1 MCLERLKKRKVTLK
15 QCEATV
21 WSGSEF
27 AEHCFVFSNLSFFL
41 VFPVYRTRSLHQSLN
56 VCLSVSFQ
64 RHLISTLSKEEL
76 YLRSRRT
83 GCSIE
88 WFPFLK
94 RIYFNK
100 ISRRRRSFFSKQ
112 KTENM
117 NFEKFHVRRMVQGRR
132 RMWSMLAHTWKTMDC
147 VKERI
152 DSCLS
157 GSEFVNPF
165 FVLSSL
171 LFFLVWT
178 VCVTLSRRSCTILL
192 TSGFLK

>member
-1 MCLERLKKRKVTLK
+1 
-15 QCEATV
+15 
-21 WSGSEF
+21 
-27 AEHCFVFSNLSFFL
+27 
-41 VFPVYRTRSLHQSLN
+41 
-56 VCLSVSFQ
+56 
-64 RHLISTLSKEEL
+64 
-76 YLRSRRT
+76 
-83 GCSIE
+83 
-88 WFPFLK
+88 
-94 RIYFNK
+94 
-100 ISRRRRSFFSKQ
+100 
-112 KTENM
+112 M

-165 FVLSSL
+165 FALSSL

-192 TSGFLK
+192 TSDSLKSYFQFSSAYPKNDFYDKSLFRPLYPLTSPFLFCKIVRRVFRDSTYYRRKRGHLYGRNHTVFSWDFE